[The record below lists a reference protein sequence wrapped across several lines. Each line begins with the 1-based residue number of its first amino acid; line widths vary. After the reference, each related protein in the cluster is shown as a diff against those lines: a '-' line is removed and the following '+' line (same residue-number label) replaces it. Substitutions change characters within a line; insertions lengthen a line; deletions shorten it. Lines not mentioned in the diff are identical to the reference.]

1 MIYLD
6 QGNDRIRA
14 ALAGLQSGRIGVQP
28 GLRANGA

>member
-28 GLRANGA
+28 GQPTKGA